1 MKACWNK
8 REDIINFIR
17 EKWYNFRCRV
27 LIPVILTVITTF
39 ANLTYRKLQ
48 NETIE
53 THREIT
59 NAIIRGDAMG
69 AKCAMVMHLTAQHA
83 QSPMK
88 GVYME

>member
-8 REDIINFIR
+8 REDIISYIQ
-17 EKWYNFRCRV
+17 EKRYNFRCRV
-27 LIPVILTVITTF
+27 FIAVILTAITTF

-53 THREIT
+53 IHREIT
-59 NAIIRGDAMG
+59 NAIIRGDAMC
-69 AKCAMVMHLTAQHA
+69 AKYSMVMHLNAQHT

-88 GVYME
+88 SAYME

>member
-8 REDIINFIR
+8 REDIISYIQA
-17 EKWYNFRCRV
+17 KQYNFRCRV
-27 LIPVILTVITTF
+27 FIPVILTAITTF

-69 AKCAMVMHLTAQHA
+69 AKCAMVIHLNTQHA

-88 GVYME
+88 GTYME

>member
-27 LIPVILTVITTF
+27 FIPVILTAITTF
-39 ANLTYRKLQ
+39 ANLTYTKLQ
-48 NETIE
+48 NETID

-59 NAIIRGDAMG
+59 NAIIRGDAMC

-88 GVYME
+88 GAYME

>member
-1 MKACWNK
+1 MKAYWNK
-8 REDIINFIR
+8 REDIINYIQ
-17 EKWYNFRCRV
+17 EKQYNFICRV
-27 LIPVILTVITTF
+27 VIPIILTAITTF
-39 ANLTYRKLQ
+39 ANRTYRKLQ

-69 AKCAMVMHLTAQHA
+69 AKCAMVMHLNAQHA

>member
-8 REDIINFIR
+8 REDIINFIQ
-17 EKWYNFRCRV
+17 EKQYNFRCRV
-27 LIPVILTVITTF
+27 VIPIILTAITTF

-59 NAIIRGDAMG
+59 NAIICGDAMG
-69 AKCAMVMHLTAQHA
+69 AKCSMVMNLTAKHA